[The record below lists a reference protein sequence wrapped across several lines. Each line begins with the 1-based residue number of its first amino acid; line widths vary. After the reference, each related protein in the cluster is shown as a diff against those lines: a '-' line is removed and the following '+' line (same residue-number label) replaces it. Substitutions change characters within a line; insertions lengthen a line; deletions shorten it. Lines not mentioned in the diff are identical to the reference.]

1 MTIKVGQKWICLVDS
16 LIYGDGGRNDVI
28 HLFKKGDIIQIIKAD
43 LTQPFPYY
51 INDEIPLD
59 KKEILDSFIL
69 LAEFRD
75 QRIDEILED

>member
-1 MTIKVGQKWICLVDS
+1 MTIEVGQKWICLVDS
-16 LIYGDGGRNDVI
+16 FICGDGGLNDIII
-28 HLFKKGDIIQIIKAD
+28 HFKEGDIIQIIKAD

-75 QRIDEILED
+75 RCDKSKN